1 MDTNTT
7 GYWNITK
14 EKLKQKYQI
23 LSEKD
28 VQFNEGKEREMI
40 EMIGKKLGKIL
51 NLRLALIA
59 KNAGKI

>member
-40 EMIGKKLGKIL
+40 EMIGKKLGKTREELL
-51 NLRLALIA
+51 NIIIAL
-59 KNAGKI
+59 